1 MDLLLYTMVLLIT
14 GVAAGLATGLLGVG
28 GGFIIVPAL
37 YFIMESMGIPMDTAI
52 RTAFGTSLAVI
63 LPTALNGARSHYR
76 RGFLDLEEAIP
87 IGVLG
92 FLGSMAGAYTAGI
105 FSAEVLKS
113 FFGALLLFIALQM
126 IFSGKIDGGRELR
139 GAALPLGFL
148 AGLLSGLL
156 GIGGGVVLVPL
167 LVMVAGF
174 DVLEAV
180 GTSSLVIALTA
191 AGGTASYIYSGL
203 GRAPLPFSAG
213 YVNIL
218 QFMVIVFMS
227 VPFSWIGASLAHSV
241 DVRYI
246 RYLFIIMLLLTGLRM
261 IF

>member
-1 MDLLLYTMVLLIT
+1 
-14 GVAAGLATGLLGVG
+14 
-28 GGFIIVPAL
+28 
-37 YFIMESMGIPMDTAI
+37 
-52 RTAFGTSLAVI
+52 
-63 LPTALNGARSHYR
+63 
-76 RGFLDLEEAIP
+76 
-87 IGVLG
+87 
-92 FLGSMAGAYTAGI
+92 
-105 FSAEVLKS
+105 
-113 FFGALLLFIALQM
+113 LQ
-126 IFSGKIDGGRELR
+126 
-139 GAALPLGFL
+139 
-148 AGLLSGLL
+148 GLLSGLL

-191 AGGTASYIYSGL
+191 AGGTVSYIYSGL

-213 YVNIL
+213 YVNLL

-227 VPFSWIGASLAHSV
+227 VPFSWIGARLAHSV

-246 RYLFIIMLLLTGLRM
+246 RYLFIIMLILTGLRM